1 MPFRWFLHKMQ
12 QNYIFSTPLQD
23 DRQIQTN
30 MYRDKLYRSLQ
41 YLIKNQ
47 TLQYLAT
54 FSKASVPI
62 YLLKLKSFCVLVQ
75 ESEPAE
81 GMIVNQV
88 SRVTALFLLN

>member
-1 MPFRWFLHKMQ
+1 MQ
-12 QNYIFSTPLQD
+12 C
-23 DRQIQTN
+23 
-30 MYRDKLYRSLQ
+30 RDKLYRTLQ
-41 YLIKNQ
+41 DLIKNQ
-47 TLQYLAT
+47 TVLYLAT

-62 YLLKLKSFCVLVQ
+62 YLLKLRPFCVLEQ